1 MILSGSPFD
10 CDCLV
15 ALLSVTLPGSRV
27 CIVVRWYNKYIMY
40 VLGMSFCVG
49 FKVRT
54 FGNKHPD
61 GSNVRIFSDQ
71 VIILHVHL
79 HVY

>member
-1 MILSGSPFD
+1 M
-10 CDCLV
+10 
-15 ALLSVTLPGSRV
+15 T
-27 CIVVRWYNKYIMY
+27 CIFVFAYKI
-40 VLGMSFCVG
+40 LGMPFGVR
-49 FKVRT
+49 FKVWM

-79 HVY
+79 HVLIECSLKEHS